1 MNDDF
6 YPNISHIVCMDKFGI
21 IGISNK
27 MPWHIP
33 DELKYFKKITN
44 NSIVIMGRNTYQSI
58 GGALTDRIN
67 IVISSTSGKQDNQN
81 THVRNTIEEAIELAW
96 YFALKEEK
104 NIFIIG
110 GASIYEQTLPYIN
123 KAYIT
128 VLDVSYYNK
137 IKETEIDKFVYYPY
151 EQLIDIGFKLT
162 QKEKLKTNEF
172 FYPIYITI
180 LDKLNSEI
188 TSNQLCKITD
198 FETDVSKME

>member
-180 LDKLNSEI
+180 LGKLNSEI